1 MKRSR
6 RAFILTIVLVVAV
19 LVVGTVTTTY
29 AWFLSRYSHDYPF
42 ELDSTSPLII
52 KYETDLQFASGS
64 PTTMIPAKAKTTVGI
79 SQQALDPIDV
89 FDETKVQT
97 SAQAVKLTAS
107 GAYWAGEDAT
117 AGQFKIDLYAYT
129 ASFMGS
135 SALSARLTALS
146 TQEKTYSSL
155 TEGNLQEVLNAEN
168 ITYENAPTE
177 RLITRNDLVYQG
189 EIDYAVVFSYLNNTF
204 LYYGGNYYL
213 SSPTNGSGYFTLP
226 AAMETDNN
234 LRYWAPLTAPG
245 RVTVS
250 GNTTADVYDG
260 VNFLLQPNTTFSFT
274 LYAFVAKTDEELDPA
289 MNGETLSLFV
299 SLTVAKPQQSEEQG
313 GNE

>member
-6 RAFILTIVLVVAV
+6 RAFIFTIVLVIAV

-42 ELDSTSPLII
+42 ELDSKSPLII

-79 SQQALDPIDV
+79 NQQALDPIDV
-89 FDETKVQT
+89 FKTTKVQT
-97 SAQAVKLTAS
+97 SAQAVKLTAT

-117 AGQFKIDLYAYT
+117 VGQFKIDLHAYT
-129 ASFMGS
+129 TAFVTAQS
-135 SALSARLTALS
+135 LSES
-146 TQEKTYSSL
+146 TLLAYIAAEKTAA
-155 TEGNLQEVLNAEN
+155 QK
-168 ITYENAPTE
+168 P
-177 RLITRNDLVYQG
+177 ITRNDLVYQG

-250 GNTTADVYDG
+250 ENTTADVYDG
-260 VNFLLQPNTTFSFT
+260 ANFLLQPNTIFAFT

-299 SLTVAKPQQSEEQG
+299 SLTVAEPQQQGNQG

>member
-6 RAFILTIVLVVAV
+6 RAFIFTIILVVAV

-79 SQQALDPIDV
+79 NQQALDPIDV
-89 FDETKVQT
+89 FKTTKVQT

-117 AGQFKIDLYAYT
+117 VGQFKIDLHAYT
-129 ASFMGS
+129 TAFVTAQS
-135 SALSARLTALS
+135 LSES
-146 TQEKTYSSL
+146 TLLAYIEAEKTAA
-155 TEGNLQEVLNAEN
+155 QK
-168 ITYENAPTE
+168 P
-177 RLITRNDLVYQG
+177 ITRNDLVYQG
-189 EIDYAVVFSYLNNTF
+189 EIDYAVIFTYLDNTF
-204 LYYGGNYYL
+204 LYYGGNYYIN
-213 SSPTNGSGYFTLP
+213 SATEEDFSLP
-226 AAMETDNN
+226 ATMESNDD
-234 LRYWAPLTAPG
+234 LRYWEPLTSSS
-245 RVTVS
+245 TVAL
-250 GNTTADVYDG
+250 NETTNVNVYDG
-260 VNFLLQPNTTFSFT
+260 THFLLQPNTTFAFT

-299 SLTVAKPQQSEEQG
+299 SLTVAEPQQQGNQG

>member
-6 RAFILTIVLVVAV
+6 RAFIFTIVLVVAV

-79 SQQALDPIDV
+79 NQQALDPIDV
-89 FDETKVQT
+89 FDTTKVKT

-117 AGQFKIDLYAYT
+117 VGQFKIDLHAYT
-129 ASFMGS
+129 TAFVTAQS
-135 SALSARLTALS
+135 LSES
-146 TQEKTYSSL
+146 TLLAYIEAEKTAA
-155 TEGNLQEVLNAEN
+155 QK
-168 ITYENAPTE
+168 P
-177 RLITRNDLVYQG
+177 ITRNDLVYQG
-189 EIDYAVVFSYLNNTF
+189 EIDYAVIFTYLDNTF

-250 GNTTADVYDG
+250 ENTTADVYDG
-260 VNFLLQPNTTFSFT
+260 ANFLLQPNTTFAFT

-299 SLTVAKPQQSEEQG
+299 SLTVAEPQQQGNQG

>member
-6 RAFILTIVLVVAV
+6 RAFIFTIILVVAV

-79 SQQALDPIDV
+79 NQQALDPIDV
-89 FDETKVQT
+89 FKTTKVKT

-117 AGQFKIDLYAYT
+117 VGQFKIDLHAYT
-129 ASFMGS
+129 TAFVTAQS
-135 SALSARLTALS
+135 LSES
-146 TQEKTYSSL
+146 TLLAYIAAEKTAA
-155 TEGNLQEVLNAEN
+155 QK
-168 ITYENAPTE
+168 P
-177 RLITRNDLVYQG
+177 ITRNDLVYQG
-189 EIDYAVVFSYLNNTF
+189 EIDYAVIFTYLDNTF
-204 LYYGGNYYL
+204 LYYGGNYYIN
-213 SSPTNGSGYFTLP
+213 SATEEDFSLP
-226 AAMETDNN
+226 ATMESNN
-234 LRYWAPLTAPG
+234 DLRYWEPLTSSS
-245 RVTVS
+245 TVAL
-250 GNTTADVYDG
+250 NETTNVNVYDG
-260 VNFLLQPNTTFSFT
+260 THFLLQPNTTFAFT

-299 SLTVAKPQQSEEQG
+299 SLTVAEPQQQGNQG

>member
-6 RAFILTIVLVVAV
+6 RAFIFTIILVVAV

-79 SQQALDPIDV
+79 NQQALDPIDV
-89 FDETKVQT
+89 FDTTKVKT

-117 AGQFKIDLYAYT
+117 VGQFKIDLHAYT
-129 ASFMGS
+129 TAFVTAQS
-135 SALSARLTALS
+135 LSES
-146 TQEKTYSSL
+146 TLLAYIEAEKTAA
-155 TEGNLQEVLNAEN
+155 QK
-168 ITYENAPTE
+168 P
-177 RLITRNDLVYQG
+177 ITRNDLVYQG
-189 EIDYAVVFSYLNNTF
+189 EIDYAVIFTYLDNTF
-204 LYYGGNYYL
+204 LYYGGNYYIN
-213 SSPTNGSGYFTLP
+213 SATEEDFSLP
-226 AAMETDNN
+226 ATMESNN
-234 LRYWAPLTAPG
+234 DLRYWEPLTSSS
-245 RVTVS
+245 TVAL
-250 GNTTADVYDG
+250 NETTNVNVYDG
-260 VNFLLQPNTTFSFT
+260 THFLLQPNTTFSFT

-299 SLTVAKPQQSEEQG
+299 SLTVAEPQQQGNQG

>member
-6 RAFILTIVLVVAV
+6 RAFIFTIVLVIAV

-42 ELDSTSPLII
+42 ELDSKSPLII

-64 PTTMIPAKAKTTVGI
+64 PTTMVPAKAKTTVGI
-79 SQQALDPIDV
+79 NQQALDPIDV
-89 FDETKVQT
+89 FDTAKVKT

-117 AGQFKIDLYAYT
+117 VGQFKIDLHAYT

-146 TQEKTYSSL
+146 TQQTTYSSL
-155 TEGNLQEVLNAEN
+155 TEGNLYEVLNKEE
-168 ITYENAPTE
+168 ITYNTPTD

-250 GNTTADVYDG
+250 ENTTADVYDG
-260 VNFLLQPNTTFSFT
+260 ANFLLQPNTIFAFT

-299 SLTVAKPQQSEEQG
+299 SLTVAEPQQQQGNQG

>member
-6 RAFILTIVLVVAV
+6 RAFIFTIILVVAV

-79 SQQALDPIDV
+79 NQQALDPIDV
-89 FDETKVQT
+89 FKTTKVQT

-117 AGQFKIDLYAYT
+117 VGQFKIDLHAYT
-129 ASFMGS
+129 TAFVTAQS
-135 SALSARLTALS
+135 LSES
-146 TQEKTYSSL
+146 TLLAYIEAEKTAA
-155 TEGNLQEVLNAEN
+155 QK
-168 ITYENAPTE
+168 P
-177 RLITRNDLVYQG
+177 ITRNDLVYQG
-189 EIDYAVVFSYLNNTF
+189 EIDYAVIFTYLDNTF
-204 LYYGGNYYL
+204 LYYGGNYYIN
-213 SSPTNGSGYFTLP
+213 SATEEDFSLP
-226 AAMETDNN
+226 ATMESNN
-234 LRYWAPLTAPG
+234 DLRYWEPLTSSS
-245 RVTVS
+245 TVAL
-250 GNTTADVYDG
+250 NETTNVNVYDG
-260 VNFLLQPNTTFSFT
+260 THFLLQPNTIFAFT

-299 SLTVAKPQQSEEQG
+299 SLTVAEPQQQGNQG